1 MLKFNEELVKIE
13 EKRNLLTK
21 MNNKLKNINKQIYK
35 ETNKLTALEEQL
47 AKEKADVSKLEST
60 FSINAILVKM
70 SGTYQEDLTRE
81 KREFYEA
88 QAKVLEAR
96 DYLEQLQET
105 QRKITADIEQMKN
118 IDKEYTQV
126 LEMKKEYLMQFDNE
140 NTAKITAFMD
150 EVNAKKLELKEIEE
164 AYVEGEI
171 LLPLVSNLI
180 ASLQSVKKL
189 GRWDILGGETITGS
203 MKKGKIDEATQ
214 TSNAIKI
221 QLTRYSTELEDLKGD
236 SKNNISTKSLKTLLD
251 YFFENIFAD
260 FFVNSNLQIALSN
273 ANDLLTTIENMQVDL
288 KDQKNQC
295 AKDIDLFSKRV
306 ENKLVNIY

>member
-260 FFVNSNLQIALSN
+260 FFVNSNLQTALSN